1 MEGRLP
7 LTPRTNARIQIMTKN
22 AIKGTKPGATHIT
35 GPGGLDAKDFARWY
49 RDRTVEQ
56 WESLDLDAL
65 ARVAAVVEEARAKG
79 RFVWV
84 CGNGGSAASAA
95 HVGCD
100 FGKTS
105 FKPGDKPLKA
115 VSLSDNTAFM
125 TAIGNDLSFD
135 ETFSR
140 QLENVVATGDVA
152 ILISGSGNSPNLL
165 RAAELARA
173 RGAKVVGLLGFDGG
187 KMKALCDETLLIASD
202 QYGVI
207 EDMHMSVAHIL
218 TFYLKQKKA

>member
-1 MEGRLP
+1 M
-7 LTPRTNARIQIMTKN
+7 TPEKKTVP
-22 AIKGTKPGATHIT
+22 GTKPGATHVT

-49 RDRTVEQ
+49 RERTLEQ
-56 WESLDLDAL
+56 WQALDLDAL
-65 ARVAAVVEEARAKG
+65 ARVAAVVEAVQAAG

-100 FGKTS
+100 FGKTAS
-105 FKPGDKPLKA
+105 RPGAKPLKA

-140 QLENVVATGDVA
+140 QLENVVAAGDAV
-152 ILISGSGNSPNLL
+152 ILITGSGNSPNLL
-165 RAAELARA
+165 RAAELARS

-187 KMKALCDETLLIASD
+187 KLKALCDESLLIASD

-207 EDMHMSVAHIL
+207 EDLHMSVAHIL

>member
-1 MEGRLP
+1 MALKK
-7 LTPRTNARIQIMTKN
+7 AV
-22 AIKGTKPGATHIT
+22 KGTKPGATHVT
-35 GPGGLDAKDFARWY
+35 GPGGLSAADFARWY
-49 RDRTVEQ
+49 RERTLEQ
-56 WESLDLDAL
+56 WNALDLGAL
-65 ARVAAVVEEARAKG
+65 ARLAAVIEGVRARG

-100 FGKTS
+100 FGKTAS
-105 FKPGDKPLKA
+105 KPGTKPLKC

-140 QLENVVATGDVA
+140 QLENVVAAGDAV
-152 ILISGSGNSPNLL
+152 ILITGSGNSPNLL
-165 RAAELARA
+165 RVAKLARA
-173 RGAKVVGLLGFDGG
+173 RKAKVVGLLGFDGG
-187 KMKALCDETLLIASD
+187 KLKALCDESLLIPSD

-207 EDMHMSVAHIL
+207 EDMHMAVAHIL

>member
-1 MEGRLP
+1 MAP
-7 LTPRTNARIQIMTKN
+7 KKAVQ
-22 AIKGTKPGATHIT
+22 GTKPGATHVT
-35 GPGGLDAKDFARWY
+35 GPGGLDAKAFARWY
-49 RDRTVEQ
+49 RERALEQ
-56 WESLDLDAL
+56 WEALDLDAL
-65 ARVAAVVEEARAKG
+65 ARVAAAVEEAQAKG

-84 CGNGGSAASAA
+84 CGNGGSAAIAA

-100 FGKTS
+100 FGKTAAVA
-105 FKPGDKPLKA
+105 GAKPLKA

-125 TAIGNDLSFD
+125 TAIGNDLAFE

-140 QLENVVATGDVA
+140 QLENVVAAGDVVL
-152 ILISGSGNSPNLL
+152 LISGSGNSANVV

-187 KMKALCDETLLIASD
+187 KLRALCDEALLIPSD

-207 EDMHMSVAHIL
+207 EDMHMAVAHVL
-218 TFYLKQKKA
+218 TFYLKQK

>member
-1 MEGRLP
+1 MAP
-7 LTPRTNARIQIMTKN
+7 KKAVQ
-22 AIKGTKPGATHIT
+22 GTRPGATHVT

-49 RDRTVEQ
+49 RERAVEQ
-56 WESLDLDAL
+56 WDALDLDAL
-65 ARVAAVVEEARAKG
+65 ARVAAVIEEAQSKG

-100 FGKTS
+100 FGKTAS
-105 FKPGDKPLKA
+105 RPGAKALKA

-140 QLENVVATGDVA
+140 QLENVASAGDVV
-152 ILISGSGNSPNLL
+152 ILITGSGNSPNLL

-173 RGAKVVGLLGFDGG
+173 RKAKVVGLLGFDGG
-187 KMKALCDETLLIASD
+187 KLKPLCDEFLLIPSD

-207 EDMHMSVAHIL
+207 EDMHMSVAHVL
-218 TFYLKQKKA
+218 TFYLKQKRA

>member
-1 MEGRLP
+1 
-7 LTPRTNARIQIMTKN
+7 MTTGKN
-22 AIKGTKPGATHIT
+22 VKGTKPGATHVT
-35 GPGGLDAKDFARWY
+35 GPGGLDAKGFARWY
-49 RDRTVEQ
+49 RDRSVEQ
-56 WESLDLDAL
+56 WNALDLDAL
-65 ARVAAVVEEARAKG
+65 ERVAAVIESARSQG

-84 CGNGGSAASAA
+84 CGNGGSAATSA

-100 FGKTS
+100 FGKTAH
-105 FKPGDKPLKA
+105 KAGDKPLKA

-140 QLENVVATGDVA
+140 QLENVAAAGDVV
-152 ILISGSGNSPNLL
+152 ILITGSGNSQNLL
-165 RAAELARA
+165 RAAEIARA

-187 KMKALCDETLLIASD
+187 KLKALCDESMLIPSD

-207 EDMHMSVAHIL
+207 EDMHMAVAHIL
-218 TFYLKQKKA
+218 TFYLKQKKP

>member
-1 MEGRLP
+1 MAAKKPVR
-7 LTPRTNARIQIMTKN
+7 
-22 AIKGTKPGATHIT
+22 GTQPGATHVT
-35 GPGGLDAKDFARWY
+35 GPGGLDAGDFARWY

-56 WESLDLDAL
+56 WEVLDLAAL
-65 ARVAAVVEEARAKG
+65 ARVAAVIEEARSAG

-100 FGKTS
+100 FGKTAA
-105 FKPGDKPLKA
+105 KPGVKPLKC

-125 TAIGNDLSFD
+125 TAIGNDLSFA

-140 QLENVVATGDVA
+140 QLENVVAAGDVVL
-152 ILISGSGNSPNLL
+152 LITGSGNSPNLL

-173 RGAKVVGLLGFDGG
+173 RKAKVVGLLGFDGG
-187 KMKALCDETLLIASD
+187 KLKPLCDESLLIPSD

-207 EDMHMSVAHIL
+207 EDMHMAVAHIL

>member
-22 AIKGTKPGATHIT
+22 AIKGTKPGATHVT
-35 GPGGLDAKDFARWY
+35 GPGGMSAADFARWY
-49 RDRTVEQ
+49 RERTLEQ
-56 WESLDLDAL
+56 WRRLDLTAL
-65 ARVAAVVEEARAKG
+65 ARVAAVIEGAQAKG

-95 HVGCD
+95 HIGCD
-100 FGKTS
+100 FGKTAARR
-105 FKPGDKPLKA
+105 GAKPLKA
-115 VSLSDNTAFM
+115 VSLSENIAFM
-125 TAIGNDLSFD
+125 TATANDSSFD
-135 ETFSR
+135 EIFSR
-140 QLENVVATGDVA
+140 QVENVVGSGDV
-152 ILISGSGNSPNLL
+152 LVLLSGSGNSPNLL
-165 RAAELARA
+165 KAAKLARA

-187 KMKALCDETLLIASD
+187 KLAALCHESLLIPSD

-207 EDMHMSVAHIL
+207 EDLHMAVAHIL

>member
-1 MEGRLP
+1 MSPAQKTVR
-7 LTPRTNARIQIMTKN
+7 
-22 AIKGTKPGATHIT
+22 GTRPGATHVT
-35 GPGGLDAKDFARWY
+35 GPGGLDAKGFARWY
-49 RDRTVEQ
+49 RARTLEQ
-56 WESLDLDAL
+56 WEALDLDAL
-65 ARVAAVVEEARAKG
+65 ARVAAVVEQARARG

-100 FGKTS
+100 FGKTAA
-105 FKPGDKPLKA
+105 KPGAKPLKT

-140 QLENVVATGDVA
+140 QLENVVAAGDVVL
-152 ILISGSGNSPNLL
+152 LITGSGNSANIL
-165 RAAELARA
+165 RAAKLARA
-173 RGAKVVGLLGFDGG
+173 RKAKVVGLLGFDGG
-187 KMKALCDETLLIASD
+187 KLKALCDEHLLIPSD

-207 EDMHMSVAHIL
+207 EDLHMAVAHIL

>member
-1 MEGRLP
+1 
-7 LTPRTNARIQIMTKN
+7 MTTKK
-22 AIKGTKPGATHIT
+22 AVGGTRPGATHVT
-35 GPGGLDAKDFARWY
+35 GPGDLDTRDFARWY
-49 RDRTVEQ
+49 RARTLEQ
-56 WESLDLDAL
+56 WEALDLDAL
-65 ARVAAVVEEARAKG
+65 ARVAAVIEEAQSRG

-100 FGKTS
+100 FGKTAA
-105 FKPGDKPLKA
+105 KPGVPPLKT
-115 VSLSDNTAFM
+115 VSLSDNTAYM

-140 QLENVVATGDVA
+140 QLENVAAAGDVVL
-152 ILISGSGNSPNLL
+152 LISGSGNSANLL
-165 RAAELARA
+165 RAAKLARD
-173 RGAKVVGLLGFDGG
+173 RKAKVVGLLGFDGG
-187 KMKALCDETLLIASD
+187 KLKALCDVHLLIPSD

-207 EDMHMSVAHIL
+207 EDMHMAVAHIL

>member
-1 MEGRLP
+1 M
-7 LTPRTNARIQIMTKN
+7 TPKKAV
-22 AIKGTKPGATHIT
+22 AGTKPGATHVT

-49 RDRTVEQ
+49 RDRTLEQ
-56 WESLDLDAL
+56 WQALDLDAL
-65 ARVAAVVEEARAKG
+65 ARVAAAVEGAQAAG

-100 FGKTS
+100 FGKTAS
-105 FKPGDKPLKA
+105 RAGAKPLKA

-140 QLENVVATGDVA
+140 QLDNVCAAGDVVL
-152 ILISGSGNSPNLL
+152 LISGSGNSENLL
-165 RAAELARA
+165 RAARLARA
-173 RGAKVVGLLGFDGG
+173 CGAKVVGLLGFDGG
-187 KMKALCDETLLIASD
+187 KLKALCDESLLIPSD

-207 EDMHMSVAHIL
+207 EDMHMAVAHIL
-218 TFYLKQKKA
+218 TFFLKQKRA

>member
-1 MEGRLP
+1 MP
-7 LTPRTNARIQIMTKN
+7 K
-22 AIKGTKPGATHIT
+22 IKGTRPGATHVT

-49 RDRTVEQ
+49 RARTVEQ
-56 WESLDLDAL
+56 WERLDLDAL
-65 ARVAAVVEEARAKG
+65 ARVAAVIERTRASG

-100 FGKTS
+100 FGKTAS
-105 FKPGDKPLKA
+105 RPGDKPLKC

-140 QLENVVATGDVA
+140 QLENVAAAGDCV
-152 ILISGSGNSPNLL
+152 ILISGSGNSPNLV
-165 RAAELARA
+165 AAAKLARR
-173 RGAKVVGLLGFDGG
+173 RGAKVVSLLGFDGG
-187 KMKALCDETLLIASD
+187 RLKGLSDEVLLIPSD

-207 EDMHMSVAHIL
+207 EDLHMAVAHIL
-218 TFYLKQKKA
+218 TFYLKQKRR

>member
-1 MEGRLP
+1 MKASKA
-7 LTPRTNARIQIMTKN
+7 NV
-22 AIKGTKPGATHIT
+22 KGTKPGATHVT

-49 RDRTVEQ
+49 RERTVEQ
-56 WESLDLDAL
+56 WAALDLDAL
-65 ARVAAVVEEARAKG
+65 ARVAAVIEAVRAQG

-100 FGKTS
+100 FGKTAS
-105 FKPGDKPLKA
+105 KPGAKPLKC

-125 TAIGNDLSFD
+125 TAIGNDLSFE

-140 QLENVVATGDVA
+140 QLENVVAAGDAV
-152 ILISGSGNSPNLL
+152 ILITGSGNSPNLL

-173 RGAKVVGLLGFDGG
+173 RKAKVVGLLGFDGG
-187 KMKALCDETLLIASD
+187 KLKALCDESLLIPSD

-207 EDMHMSVAHIL
+207 EDMHMAVAHIL

>member
-1 MEGRLP
+1 MA
-7 LTPRTNARIQIMTKN
+7 NKKVVQ
-22 AIKGTKPGATHIT
+22 GTKPGATHVT
-35 GPGGLDAKDFARWY
+35 GPGGLDAKAFARWY
-49 RDRTVEQ
+49 RDRTLEQ
-56 WESLDLDAL
+56 WAALDLDAL
-65 ARVAAVVEEARAKG
+65 ARVAAVIEAAQEKG

-84 CGNGGSAASAA
+84 CGNGGSAATSA

-100 FGKTS
+100 FAKTAAR
-105 FKPGDKPLKA
+105 PGAKPLKT

-125 TAIGNDLSFD
+125 TAIGNDLSFA

-140 QLENVVATGDVA
+140 QLEGVAGAGDVV
-152 ILISGSGNSPNLL
+152 ILITGSGNSENLL
-165 RAAELARA
+165 RAATISRS

-187 KMKALCDETLLIASD
+187 KLKSLCDEFLLIPSD

-218 TFYLKQKKA
+218 TFYLKQKA

>member
-1 MEGRLP
+1 MSKRSI
-7 LTPRTNARIQIMTKN
+7 R
-22 AIKGTKPGATHIT
+22 GTKPGATHVT
-35 GPGGLDAKDFARWY
+35 GPGGLDARGFARWY
-49 RDRTVEQ
+49 RARTVEQ
-56 WESLDLDAL
+56 WTALDLDAL
-65 ARVAAVVEEARAKG
+65 ARVAAVVEEARARG

-100 FGKTS
+100 FGKTAG
-105 FKPGDKPLKA
+105 KPGAKPLKT

-140 QLENVVATGDVA
+140 QLENVAAAGDVVL
-152 ILISGSGNSPNLL
+152 LISGSGNSPNLL
-165 RAAELARA
+165 RAAKLARA
-173 RGAKVVGLLGFDGG
+173 RKAKVVGLLGFDGG
-187 KMKALCDETLLIASD
+187 KLRALCDEHLLIASD

-207 EDMHMSVAHIL
+207 EDMHMAVAHIL
-218 TFYLKQKKA
+218 TFYLKQKKT